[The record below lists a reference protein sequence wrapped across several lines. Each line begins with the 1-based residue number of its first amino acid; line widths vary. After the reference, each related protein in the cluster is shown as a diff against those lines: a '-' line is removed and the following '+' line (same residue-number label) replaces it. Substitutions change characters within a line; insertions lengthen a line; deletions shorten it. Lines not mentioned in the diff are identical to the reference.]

1 MKPLKLWLCVAAC
14 FLSISLFAQIDIPV
28 DPLTGQ
34 AQVSVPL
41 GAVSYGSLTVPITLS
56 YDARGVKPQS
66 SEGNAGMNWTL
77 FAGGQVSREVRGLP
91 DDYNGNASDATDQRR
106 GWLINYATE
115 VNNFTPTSDDNLT
128 VCSDE
133 FDDWTFINDLSYIR
147 DSEPDV
153 FSFDAPGLSGRFVFG
168 ADKLPKLMPYQDVKI
183 EFSPSALNA
192 PITQIIITKNEGTK
206 YIFSLPETTN
216 RISGSGGVIVSQMLT
231 ISELYRKAVKYNSSW
246 KLTKIQ
252 APTGEEINLT
262 YSASSSL
269 IKSNNIQVASA
280 SGTVYDQ
287 VYFRDFVE
295 TRKLSTIKSPQTT
308 ATVTYQSEL
317 LSRVEFTQKEA
328 TRSKT
333 YQLNYLEAKNAAEQ
347 VTRKFL
353 KEIRETNAL
362 CNSFPAFQFEY
373 YDIVGTFNATTTI
386 PFNSP
391 DTKQDLWGY
400 FNDIAT
406 SKVPTI
412 YYYNSKAG
420 AERYRFY
427 PIPSVTPTATINN
440 GADRAVNPNKIHFG
454 SLKTI
459 TYPTGGTA
467 TISYEPNQYYDAEA
481 ATSQYGPGLR
491 VKQVVLKD
499 NVIAGSND
507 IITDYEYKAP
517 DNTSSGKWVYRSV
530 FGYHDVSNFYATTD
544 DQSPEAAIY
553 YSRVS
558 VSQPGKGKRIYD
570 YILPGMY
577 PLTTASPDWNASQTK
592 FVRGTSGSCVSVGEL
607 KKHYY
612 SHPFAPNTNYDFE
625 RGLLSKVSDFNQAGQ
640 KVYEKSYTYQ
650 RLGTTSAL
658 VKGIRYHKLNGTSNI
673 STGANAGSN
682 IYVFS
687 QYTLLANVGK
697 VVLTEIERSADMT
710 DVTKF
715 HKKTTSYTYSNVHQ
729 MLQSIASDNSD
740 GVTNKTR
747 FKYAKD
753 FSNLTNPNTADTK
766 SKMLKKLNDDF
777 RHGTPIETITSV
789 IKSGTETTTGASIIL
804 YGNFPD
810 SLGAERALP
819 AETRTFFDQS
829 GFTEATITPSSG
841 SNQILDISSSVYKPA
856 NFVEGYDYLGNAIT
870 VSDISK
876 ARRAYHIG
884 YKKSVPVL
892 EISNAAANEVV
903 YAGFETYTGGEFNIV
918 PVGATYPAGR
928 TGKKAIEL
936 AAGNVLE
943 RTSLTKGKGNYYRY
957 SCWIFYSA
965 PTQVSFKTYNG
976 ATLLQTAQISY
987 TASDANQ
994 WKYYEGRI
1002 SVTTAPSQFK
1012 LKVET
1017 TAGVMLDDIAFY
1029 PETAD
1034 IAITTYDLFA
1044 GKSSVSD
1051 SRGNTIFY
1059 EYDALG
1065 RLSKTLDKD
1074 KNLRRTDEYY
1084 YKNQPY
1090 PALYSQFGASHLPH
1104 QVVKD
1109 VHATFYAPIGLN
1121 CDISPITYD
1130 WYVDGQ
1136 LVGNNLTTFQY
1147 TFSQK
1152 KVYVLKLVVTNPTLG
1167 SQSTTVTYDVKTIGS
1182 GPIGLTAATSDG
1194 STSYAYCDD
1203 YYGKTFTTSLTGCY
1217 VPEDVS
1223 YRWYY
1228 STGGDVWNE
1237 YMVNNLPQTGATIT
1251 FDALNVFGGVGNL
1264 VPYSIRCI
1272 ASTICPV
1279 TGIESTS
1286 TSTVSITYNGSTLCP

>member
-1 MKPLKLWLCVAAC
+1 MKPMKLWLCIAAC
-14 FLSISLFAQIDIPV
+14 FSSIPLFAQIDIPV

-41 GAVSYGSLTVPITLS
+41 GAVSYGSLTVPVTLS

-66 SEGNAGMNWTL
+66 SEGIAGMNWNL

-106 GWLINYATE
+106 GWLLNYATQ
-115 VNNFTPTSDDNLT
+115 VNNFTPTSDDNLA

-133 FDDWTFINDLSYIR
+133 VDDWTFINNLSYNR

-153 FSFDAPGLSGRFVFG
+153 FFFDAPGLSGRFVFG

-192 PITQIIITKNEGTK
+192 PITQIIITKNDGTR
-206 YIFSLPETTN
+206 YTFAELETTT
-216 RISGSGGVIVSQMLT
+216 RISGSNGVLTSQFLT
-231 ISELYRKAVKYNSSW
+231 MRELYRKSVKYKSAW
-246 KLTKIQ
+246 KLTRIQ
-252 APTGEEINLT
+252 SPAGEEITFT
-262 YSASSSL
+262 YGAVSSSL
-269 IKSNNIQVASA
+269 AKNNNIQIVNTA
-280 SGTVYDQ
+280 GNVFDQ
-287 VYFRDFVE
+287 VYFRDFIE
-295 TRKLSTIKSPQTT
+295 SAKLSTIKSPQTT
-308 ATVTYQSEL
+308 ATISYHNEFI
-317 LSRVEFTQKEA
+317 SRVAFTQKEA
-328 TRSKT
+328 SRSKV
-333 YQLNYLEAKNAAEQ
+333 YQLGYIDVKNSGEQ
-347 VTRKFL
+347 VSKKFL
-353 KEIRETNAL
+353 KEIQESNAF
-362 CNSFPAFQFEY
+362 CAAFPAFLFEY
-373 YDIVGTFNATTTI
+373 YDVIGSFEATTTMQ
-386 PFNSP
+386 FDSP
-391 DTKQDLWGY
+391 NTKQDLWGY
-400 FNDIAT
+400 FNDVAT

-412 YYYNSKAG
+412 YYYSSKVG

-427 PIPSVTPTATINN
+427 PISGLTATSTIS
-440 GADRAVNPNKIHFG
+440 GADRSVNPNKIHFG

-467 TISYEPNQYYDAEA
+467 TITYEPNQYYDTEA
-481 ATSQYGPGLR
+481 SLSQYGPGLR

-499 NVIAGSND
+499 NVVAGSDD
-507 IITDYEYKAP
+507 IITNYEYKAA
-517 DNTSSGKWVYRSV
+517 DNNSSGKWVYRSA
-530 FGYHDVSNFYATTD
+530 FGYHDVSNFYASID
-544 DQSPEAAIY
+544 DQSPEAVIY

-558 VSQPGKGKRIYD
+558 ISQPGKGKRVYD

-577 PLTTASPDWNASQTK
+577 PLTTASPDWNATQTK
-592 FVRGTSGSCVSVGEL
+592 FARGISGSCVSIGEL
-607 KKHYY
+607 KKQYY
-612 SHPFAPNTNYDFE
+612 IHPFAPNTNYDFE

-650 RLGTTSAL
+650 RLGTTSTL
-658 VKGIRYHKLNGTSNI
+658 VKGIRYHKMNGTSNI

-697 VVLTEIERSADMT
+697 VVLTETERSADMS

-715 HKKTTSYTYSNVHQ
+715 HKKTTTYAYSSVHQ
-729 MLQSIASDNSD
+729 MLQSIATDNSD

-753 FSNLTNPNTADTK
+753 FSNLTIPNTADTK

-789 IKSGTETTTGASIIL
+789 IKSGTETTTGASIVL

-819 AETRTFFDQS
+819 AETRTFLDQS
-829 GFTEATITPSSG
+829 GFSEATVTPASG
-841 SNQILDISSSVYKPA
+841 SNQILDISNSVYKPA
-856 NFVEGYDYLGNAIT
+856 NFVEAYDYLGNAIT
-870 VSDISK
+870 VSDITRSRK
-876 ARRAYHIG
+876 AYHLG
-884 YKKSVPVL
+884 YKKTIPVL

-903 YAGFETYTGGEFNIV
+903 FAGFETYTGGEFNVI
-918 PVGATYPAGR
+918 PPGATYPAGR
-928 TGKKAIEL
+928 TGKKAIQL

-943 RTSLTKGKGNYYRY
+943 RTSLTKGRGNYYRY

-976 ATLLQTAQISY
+976 ATLLQTAQVSY
-987 TASDANQ
+987 TASDVNQ

-1002 SVTTAPSQFK
+1002 SVATAPSQFK

-1017 TAGVMLDDIAFY
+1017 TASVMLDDIAFY

-1034 IAITTYDLFA
+1034 IASTTYDLFA

-1074 KNLRRTDEYY
+1074 KNLRRADEYY
-1084 YKNQPY
+1084 YKAQNY
-1090 PALYSQFGASHLPH
+1090 PKLYAQLSGPNPL

-1109 VHATFYAPIGLN
+1109 AQYAFGANTYVN
-1121 CDISPITYD
+1121 CEISPITYD
-1130 WYVDGQ
+1130 WYVDGVK
-1136 LVGNNLTTFQY
+1136 LGNNVTTFQY
-1147 TFSQK
+1147 TFTQK
-1152 KVYVLKLVVTNPTLG
+1152 KVYVVKLVVTNPTLG
-1167 SQSTTVTYDVKTIGS
+1167 SVSTTVTYDVKVAGS
-1182 GPIGLTAATSDG
+1182 GPLGVTAATSDG

-1217 VPEDVS
+1217 VPEGVS

-1228 STGGDVWNE
+1228 STGGDIWNE
-1237 YMVNNLPQTGATIT
+1237 YKVNELPPDTPTIT
-1251 FDALNVFGGVGNL
+1251 FDALNVFGGTGNL
-1264 VPYSIRCI
+1264 GPYSMRCI